1 MDQVPN
7 NSADQSAT
15 QGYVPNPRMMSIR
28 EKLARMAP
36 RKAVEILGPELLK
49 TQRLVLRPLMPK
61 DRAQFVEAIANS
73 RPQLERYYDL
83 WQPGD
88 TDDAVFDR
96 QLELTRLG
104 AATGTACRRG
114 AFLQDGRFVGCF
126 NISGIERGLEFTGEA
141 AWWIRSDLG
150 RMGLGTE
157 GVKGML
163 EYAIDETTRGGLG
176 LLRVVAHLHPQNIAS
191 RRLATKAGMHEEYGK
206 RVAVKLHNEWV
217 PHITFV
223 RKVLLAA

>member
-1 MDQVPN
+1 MNSVPN
-7 NSADQSAT
+7 N
-15 QGYVPNPRMMSIR
+15 PRMTSIR

-36 RKAVEILGPELLK
+36 RKAVEILGPELMK

-88 TDDAVFDR
+88 THDAVFDR

-104 AATGTACRRG
+104 ASSGSACRRG

-126 NISGIERGLEFTGEA
+126 NLSGIERGLEFTAEA

-157 GVKGML
+157 GVKAML
-163 EYAIDETTRGGLG
+163 EFAVNEIGSGGLG
-176 LLRVVAHLHPQNIAS
+176 LVRVVAHLHPQNIAS
-191 RRLATKAGMHEEYGK
+191 RRLAARAGMHEEHGP
-206 RVAVKLHNEWV
+206 RVAVRLHEEWV
-217 PHITFV
+217 PHVTFV
-223 RKVLLAA
+223 RSLAAAA